1 MCPIIIKAQN
11 LDECFDKFD
20 NFSSKDNDV
29 SEDDLRDSRD
39 FLKTIKNPEFETET
53 IKIKDLGEFKIY
65 LGSKREDGEQ
75 NIGLIR
81 ENMFI
86 CRLGDAGSFPYFH
99 RITLNTYEGCNILV
113 ETLDQDAKDSIRNM
127 EPPQHNKV
135 EVDRIKDQE
144 QKNIMMKGLEKF
156 KDEFIEKIMKK
167 YYAKEQREPEDLDIF
182 DPWFQMEGDS
192 DGSEDID
199 YTSGIR
205 FLESK
210 SKKQKSVFNE
220 EEEGKYNS

>member
-1 MCPIIIKAQN
+1 
-11 LDECFDKFD
+11 
-20 NFSSKDNDV
+20 
-29 SEDDLRDSRD
+29 
-39 FLKTIKNPEFETET
+39 
-53 IKIKDLGEFKIY
+53 
-65 LGSKREDGEQ
+65 
-75 NIGLIR
+75 
-81 ENMFI
+81 
-86 CRLGDAGSFPYFH
+86 
-99 RITLNTYEGCNILV
+99 
-113 ETLDQDAKDSIRNM
+113 M
-127 EPPQHNKV
+127 EPPEDNKV

-144 QKNIMMKGLEKF
+144 QKNIMMKGLKKF

-220 EEEGKYNS
+220 EEKENTTVDPDSEGEEGGKSIEGEGRGGKGTSDGPGHGDGKEEREIKVKLKKLEKILK